1 MPTLDAAM
9 PVLLDVAAGRL
20 VIEDR
25 QVDLRPKTWEV
36 LRVLAGRAGKLVTK
50 DELLDA
56 VWADTA
62 VTEGTLSKSIGELR
76 VALGDDAASPRW
88 IETVPRR
95 GFRWIGRAR
104 IVERSARSDA
114 PSAAPADVEATPVV
128 AGTGVAILARDA
140 ELARLDEALAR
151 ARAGTRQIVFVS
163 GEAGAGKTL
172 LADSFLERVSDS
184 EQAGDVLVA
193 HGQCLETSGTA
204 EPFLPFLDALE
215 RLVRDRRFGATVAQ
229 ILGRTAPS
237 WVARMPSLAA
247 AGGASAAT
255 SPGSMLRELAGAL
268 EGIAAHGPL
277 VLVIEDAHWSDLAST
292 DALVAIA
299 KRRDPARLLVLVTT
313 RNAEAVVSG
322 HPLVELRRE
331 LVAGGTAAEV
341 ALEPFS
347 AAAIAE
353 YVSSRCPGLDA
364 RGGIA
369 TADGIAAADGIATA
383 DGIAHWLL
391 AQTAGNPLFV
401 RLVVD
406 DWIARGLV
414 MRRSDG
420 SWQPVAGVDAIRA
433 TVPDSFRSLLEAQ
446 IQALAP
452 EERTVA
458 QAASVRAGEFGADE
472 IAAAAGLTPAE
483 VDTICDRIA
492 RRGRILRH
500 CGMAVAAD
508 GNPVE
513 RYAFLHATVQNVVCH
528 GMARSRRRRLH
539 AAAAEQLE
547 TAHAGRLAPAAS
559 QLAVHHEEAGD
570 FARAIRWLREAA
582 REAMHRDAPRD
593 AVVGLERALRL
604 IDATPQ
610 LPDPDAE
617 RLLVLADLTH
627 ARQLAFGFGDPQ
639 VAELWSR
646 TAELADSAE
655 ELRDRVIA
663 SSGGIVY
670 ACVTGRYADAHE
682 TMRSIVPAAEQL
694 VDPGAKKLLAFAIG
708 NVLYRTGATAPT
720 IEVFESAIATA
731 HETDPVPGADL
742 DALLL
747 SQFAPA
753 LAVRG
758 RPDDVRVHTSRA
770 LERAKSHSHYA
781 ECVTGSLAAWSLGL
795 LYDFAAGAPIAERT
809 IALAD
814 EYGFIDWKSR
824 PLFVLSMA
832 RFREGRIDEALG
844 SIRECVEGRRTTGH
858 WVDQS
863 AMCCLYAEALIESG
877 REGARELLDEAAAF
891 VASHGEMFFESE
903 ILRLEG
909 RLAAGSGDVAS
920 AETLARRALELAHVR
935 GNFWHALLAAT
946 DLATRL
952 VEREAHDDA
961 KAVLAPAF
969 AAVQG
974 GAGLAVVQRAA
985 DMLACAS
992 GIATP

>member
-1 MPTLDAAM
+1 MPTSDEPTPVILDMAS
-9 PVLLDVAAGRL
+9 GRL
-20 VIEDR
+20 LAGDR

-95 GFRWIGRAR
+95 GFRWVGRAR
-104 IVERSARSDA
+104 IVERGGRENA
-114 PSAAPADVEATPVV
+114 PSEAPAETDATPV
-128 AGTGVAILARDA
+128 AAATGVGILARDA
-140 ELARLDEALAR
+140 EMARLDEALAR
-151 ARAGTRQIVFVS
+151 ARAGTRQVVFVS

-172 LADSFLERVSDS
+172 LADSFLDRVSDS
-184 EQAGDVLVA
+184 EHAADVLVA

-204 EPFLPFLDALE
+204 EPYLPFLDALE
-215 RLVRDRRFGATVAQ
+215 RLARDRRFGAAVAQ
-229 ILGRTAPS
+229 ILGRAAPS

-255 SPGSMLRELAGAL
+255 SPGSMLRELGGAL
-268 EGIAAHGPL
+268 EGIAAQGTL
-277 VLVIEDAHWSDLAST
+277 VLVLEDAHWSDLAST
-292 DALVAIA
+292 DALAAIA

-313 RNAEAVVSG
+313 RNAEAVACG
-322 HPLVELRRE
+322 HPLVEMRRE
-331 LVAGGTAAEV
+331 LVAGGAATEV

-347 AAAIAE
+347 VGAIVE
-353 YVSSRCPGLDA
+353 YLSSRCPGLA
-364 RGGIA
+364 AG
-369 TADGIAAADGIATA
+369 DGIAAA

-414 MRRSDG
+414 VRRNDG
-420 SWQPVAGVDAIRA
+420 SWEPVAGVEAIRA
-433 TVPDSFRSLLEAQ
+433 TVPDSFRALLEAQ

-458 QAASVRAGEFGADE
+458 QAASVRAGEFCSDE
-472 IAAAAGLTPAE
+472 IAAAAGMTAPD

-547 TAHAGRLAPAAS
+547 QAHAGRLAPASS
-559 QLAVHHEEAGD
+559 QLAVHYEEAGD
-570 FARAIRWLREAA
+570 FPRAIRWLREAA

-593 AVVGLERALRL
+593 AVAGLERALRL

-610 LPDPDAE
+610 LADPDAE

-627 ARQLAFGFGDPQ
+627 ARQLAFGFGDPE

-646 TAELADSAE
+646 TAELAGSAE

-708 NVLYRTGATAPT
+708 NVLYRTGATART
-720 IEVFESAIATA
+720 IEVFETAIATA

-747 SQFAPA
+747 SQYAPA

-758 RPDDVRVHTSRA
+758 RPDDVRAHTVRA

-809 IALAD
+809 IALAN
-814 EYGFIDWKSR
+814 EHGFIDWKSR

-844 SIRECVEGRRTTGH
+844 SIRECIEGRRTTGH

-863 AMCCLYAEALIESG
+863 AMCCLYAEALIEAG
-877 REGARELLDEAAAF
+877 RDGAQELLDEATAF

-903 ILRLEG
+903 ITRLEG
-909 RLAAGSGDVAS
+909 RLAVRGGDAAA
-920 AETLARRALELAHVR
+920 AETLARRALELARVR

-946 DLATRL
+946 DLAALL
-952 VEREAHDDA
+952 VEREAPGDA
-961 KAVLAPAF
+961 RAVLAPAF
-969 AAVQG
+969 AAVPG

-985 DMLACAS
+985 YVLSRAGGATAS
-992 GIATP
+992 A